1 MDLTNLLLWGY
12 DPTAKQYHPLA
23 VNADGKLYQLPGNFL
38 DLGDTPAS
46 YSGKGGNVPV
56 VNPGENALEFKPRYF
71 QPAASGDIEA
81 SCTSVTWSGLDLDS
95 ARCYL
100 LLLALEE
107 GSGSDC
113 MYNMYFND
121 DETDTNYQTRK
132 FRIYG
137 TNDIDRYVFNNPTVA
152 MNLAGMCGFWHCTIM
167 RGSSKPIF
175 HSIGHRQVA
184 SDAIHERYDFTGGW
198 EISSN
203 VTKIKIK
210 ASQTDGIAAGSRLLL
225 FKVA

>member
-1 MDLTNLLLWGY
+1 
-12 DPTAKQYHPLA
+12 
-23 VNADGKLYQLPGNFL
+23 
-38 DLGDTPAS
+38 
-46 YSGKGGNVPV
+46 
-56 VNPGENALEFKPRYF
+56 
-71 QPAASGDIEA
+71 
-81 SCTSVTWSGLDLDS
+81 
-95 ARCYL
+95 
-100 LLLALEE
+100 
-107 GSGSDC
+107 
-113 MYNMYFND
+113 
-121 DETDTNYQTRK
+121 
-132 FRIYG
+132 
-137 TNDIDRYVFNNPTVA
+137 
-152 MNLAGMCGFWHCTIM
+152 M